1 MRHPPTI
8 AAMTSPWTSVD
19 HYENFPVGSVLVPA
33 RLRPA
38 VAALYAFA
46 RYADDLADEG
56 QDGDDE
62 RLSALSAMDDAVLAG
77 PDAPR
82 AEGATPGVLIVH
94 RLWPYVKAHQI
105 PIKPLRDLLSAFM
118 QDVRTKRYPNHER
131 LHDYCS
137 RSANPVGRLM
147 LHLFGADSPHNRGLS
162 DCICTAL
169 QLINFLQDVGIDHR
183 KGRIYLPLDTLE
195 RFGVSEPDLARACE
209 AGGAPP
215 SLRELIAQEADGAR
229 RLLLQGAP
237 LCRNLPL
244 RLGLEVRAIS
254 AGGLRILQQLEKSGF
269 DPLAKRP
276 SLGALD
282 APALF
287 WLALRMP
294 R

>member
-1 MRHPPTI
+1 
-8 AAMTSPWTSVD
+8 MTSPWTSVD

-56 QDGDDE
+56 QADDDE
-62 RLSALSAMDDAVLAG
+62 RLSALLAMDDAVLAG
-77 PDAPR
+77 PDAARP
-82 AEGATPGVLIVH
+82 EGAPPGVLIVH
-94 RLWPYVKAHQI
+94 RLWPYVTAHQI
-105 PIKPLRDLLSAFM
+105 PIKPLRDLLSAFT

-147 LHLFGADSPHNRGLS
+147 LHLFGADTPHNRGLS

-169 QLINFLQDVGIDHR
+169 QLINFLQDVGVDHQ
-183 KGRIYLPLDTLE
+183 KGRIYLPLDTLA
-195 RFGVSEPDLARACE
+195 RFGVSEADLARACE
-209 AGGAPP
+209 AGFAPTD
-215 SLRELIAQEADGAR
+215 LRQLIAHEADAAR

-237 LCRNLPL
+237 LCRKLPM
-244 RLGLEVRAIS
+244 RLGLEIRAIV
-254 AGGLRILQQLEKSGF
+254 AGGLRILDRLGKSGF

-282 APALF
+282 APALL